1 MEIKLEIKIFEY
13 FKSNK
18 LYVFF
23 VAKYQ
28 VIYHQKDNQ
37 MLFQKNKLPRF
48 TYKKKSNISF
58 DKIIHHLINNL
69 ILEMID

>member
-1 MEIKLEIKIFEY
+1 
-13 FKSNK
+13 
-18 LYVFF
+18 
-23 VAKYQ
+23 
-28 VIYHQKDNQ
+28 

-69 ILEMID
+69 ILEMIDWTFINSNGLSQMCFWKEYEILIIKMWKLF